1 MEKQNFRNDAAECGA
16 NIGAIAGRF
25 DGLGER
31 WMTLSGSMRYCALI
45 TVEWIG
51 VVVLHCSPA
60 APLRA
65 QPFRNSIWAEEGF
78 SFGQGYLFVLA
89 VSAFAG
95 VIVGGVQY
103 IYLHL
108 IMGYSNYTSR
118 LVEALHRH
126 DGVGRRR
133 AGVDGVGDGPVA
145 GAESDRACPLGA
157 CDRLGRYLGKPALRR
172 CFRPYH
178 CRCAFARSA
187 AVRYA
192 GR

>member
-1 MEKQNFRNDAAECGA
+1 MEKQNFWNDAAKCGA
-16 NIGAIAGRF
+16 IIGAILAVSMV
-25 DGLGER
+25 LETM
-31 WMTLSGSMRYCALI
+31 MTLSGSMKYYALM

-51 VVVLHCSPA
+51 VVVLHYY
-60 APLRA
+60 LLHR
-65 QPFRNSIWAEEGF
+65 FTRNRSKLYSAEEGF

-118 LVEALHRH
+118 LVEALT
-126 DGVGRRR
+126 DMMALGG
-133 AGVDGVGDGPVA
+133 GGVGDGPVA
-145 GAESDRACPLGA
+145 GADSDRACPLGA